1 MNTTSLL
8 WHRFYGTTYFCFCC
22 LGAHVTQPPTSSY
35 YSSENLSESSSSRRR
50 RPSAPSRCTQ
60 SSPQRHPGAFSGSLF
75 RPGTL
80 PVHSGPPRRPPGALL
95 GFLDRHHPRALRV
108 GLGALPAHCEVFW
121 TRHHPGALRVR
132 PGTIPV
138 RLGSLA
144 CSPPGADFICVLA
157 PSRRTGAP
165 AGRCRV
171 VPDNLTS
178 HTPERDVGGRGGE
191 LQTHLRT

>member
-1 MNTTSLL
+1 M
-8 WHRFYGTTYFCFCC
+8 
-22 LGAHVTQPPTSSY
+22 VVV
-35 YSSENLSESSSSRRR
+35 SSSSS
-50 RPSAPSRCTQ
+50 PSAAVAAWFFEPGTVPVRSGLASAPPGAFSLDPAPSRCAKDP
-60 SSPQRHPGAFSGSLF
+60 PQH
-75 RPGTL
+75 
-80 PVHSGPPRRPPGALL
+80 PPGALA
-95 GFLDRHHPRALRV
+95 GSFSTRHHPGALRV
-108 GLGALPAHCEVFW
+108 GLGTIPVHSEVFW

-165 AGRCRV
+165 AEQCRV

-178 HTPERDVGGRGGE
+178 HTPERDVGGRGGGSY
-191 LQTHLRT
+191 RPI